1 MTLYEK
7 ATALVG
13 NMPHIYLGV
22 TNSELALITVDRSQT
37 VLEGECLIATNEPVE
52 ALAAKELIVPDSNV

>member
-13 NMPHIYLGV
+13 NMPHVYLGV

-37 VLEGECLIATNEPVE
+37 ELEGERLIATYEPIE
-52 ALAAKELIVPDSNV
+52 ALAAKELVAS